1 MSANKVDDLI
11 LNAAENADKMK
22 NVMNKKEAVKYKESY
37 GHELETTFKAMLY
50 YQLIKNG
57 LEYWKISMENSPEAK
72 DNSDI
77 ELKRID
83 IWIDEENV
91 DYLLEVKL
99 VGVHEKTKG
108 LRRVNN
114 KDGLYGD
121 LLKLTEIVKYFKDE
135 STFGIAI
142 AVYDGHD
149 DSIDCEYIE
158 SKLKP
163 EVKGILTRQVKMMI
177 CANGKCEYVKN

>member
-1 MSANKVDDLI
+1 MSDNKIDNLI
-11 LNAAENADKMK
+11 FNAAEEADMMK
-22 NVMNKKEAVKYKESY
+22 NDMNKREAVKYKANSWSEY
-37 GHELETTFKAMLY
+37 EATFKAMLY
-50 YQLIKNG
+50 HILIKNG
-57 LEYWKISMENSPEAK
+57 LEYYKISMEYSPKAK
-72 DNSDI
+72 DNPGI
-77 ELKRID
+77 ESKRID
-83 IWIDEENV
+83 IWIDEAND

-99 VGVHEKTKG
+99 IGVNNDTKG

-121 LLKLTEIVKYFKDE
+121 LLKLTEIVKYYNDK

-149 DSIDCEYIE
+149 DKINCGDIE

-163 EVKGILTRQVKMMI
+163 EIKGLLTRYVKMMI
-177 CANGKCEYVKN
+177 CANGKCKYVKY

>member
-1 MSANKVDDLI
+1 MRVNKVDNLI
-11 LNAAENADKMK
+11 LNATENADKMK
-22 NVMNKKEAVKYKESY
+22 NVMNKKEAVRYKESSWSEY
-37 GHELETTFKAMLY
+37 EATFKAMLY
-50 YQLIKNG
+50 HQLIKNG
-57 LEYWKISMENSPEAK
+57 LEYWKISMEYSPDAK

-83 IWIDEENV
+83 IWIDEAND

-99 VGVHEKTKG
+99 IGVDNDTKG

-149 DSIDCEYIE
+149 NSIDCEYIE

-163 EVKGILTRQVKMMI
+163 EVKDILNRQVKMMI
-177 CANGKCEYVKN
+177 CANEKCKYV